1 MVRRSQKPMAPNREE
16 ASWQEVPS
24 SKGNAVS
31 GPVLPGFEEKKGVGG
46 WGRESARHRGVLGQ

>member
-1 MVRRSQKPMAPNREE
+1 MAPNREE

-46 WGRESARHRGVLGQ
+46 WGRE